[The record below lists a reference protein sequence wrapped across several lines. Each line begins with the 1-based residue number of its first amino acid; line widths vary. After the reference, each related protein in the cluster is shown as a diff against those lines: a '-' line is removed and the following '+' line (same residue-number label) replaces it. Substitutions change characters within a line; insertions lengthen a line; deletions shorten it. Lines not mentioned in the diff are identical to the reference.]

1 VKLQQELAHG
11 FNPGKKCGHRA
22 QPADDL
28 FPFSLISGRNLPAL
42 CDRWRSVARTV
53 VKSSG
58 PCGSRMHEARKP
70 CEEKIMLYYALV
82 FLVIAIIAGILGFT
96 GIAGTSAWIAHV
108 LFVIFLV
115 LFIVSLIFRGRPSV

>member
-1 VKLQQELAHG
+1 MLTRITREPVPTASPFNSFPAEEPTRLVRPLEVGAANCREL
-11 FNPGKKCGHRA
+11 
-22 QPADDL
+22 
-28 FPFSLISGRNLPAL
+28 
-42 CDRWRSVARTV
+42 
-53 VKSSG
+53 KSSG

-108 LFVIFLV
+108 LFVVFLV